1 MRSTG
6 GAQCSACNALKDA
19 ERQAEAEDA
28 YVGRLGG
35 GDLEL
40 AQAGTPGLSGGGA
53 KKSSKKGAKKGA
65 KPCPS
70 KKGKGKKA
78 SGGGLV
84 DDIGALAIPLGL
96 IAAKEGIQYL
106 THKKAS
112 KKKAASS
119 KKVGGGLM
127 EDVANL
133 AIPLGFVAAERVL
146 SSTYDKKKKSK
157 KGASASTAAAAA
169 PKKSSSRR
177 KAPAG
182 RYAAYGG
189 EYPRDLSPGMESFY
203 DDTPPT
209 ALDGGP
215 YGGPD
220 SSASASGSSSGT
232 PLPPMPMAMAA
243 PMMGGYNSQLAKAG
257 LVPLSHG
264 GEGSFL
270 DSLMH
275 PLPPSTKGG
284 ARTGP
289 TQVGPPKTGGAGTAS
304 PAGPPFG
311 PTQVGP
317 PKTGGAG
324 AGTTSPTT
332 GPPKVFGGALLAA
345 QHAQI
350 AAEFR
355 QMAAEIGAFLEKK
368 GKASSAPKAPKTPSA
383 AKAKAKATKPKAS
396 AEKKKK
402 PASKKKAA
410 PKK

>member
-182 RYAAYGG
+182 RYGG

-289 TQVGPPKTGGAGTAS
+289 TQVGPPK
-304 PAGPPFG
+304 P
-311 PTQVGP
+311 
-317 PKTGGAG
+317 GGAG